1 MDCAVM
7 VIVSVFRGA
16 LYCYSQFRYMA
27 EMLHLNCG
35 NTQYRFSILIVLYSL
50 NFQQIVNLTN
60 FLIDRFALHH

>member
-16 LYCYSQFRYMA
+16 LYCYSQFRYVA
-27 EMLHLNCG
+27 EMLYLNCG
-35 NTQYRFSILIVLYSL
+35 NTQYNFSIHKVLNSL

-60 FLIDRFALHH
+60 SLIYRFALHH

>member
-7 VIVSVFRGA
+7 GIVSVFRGV

-27 EMLHLNCG
+27 EMLYLNCG
-35 NTQYRFSILIVLYSL
+35 NTQYNFSILIVLNSF

-60 FLIDRFALHH
+60 SLIDRFALHH